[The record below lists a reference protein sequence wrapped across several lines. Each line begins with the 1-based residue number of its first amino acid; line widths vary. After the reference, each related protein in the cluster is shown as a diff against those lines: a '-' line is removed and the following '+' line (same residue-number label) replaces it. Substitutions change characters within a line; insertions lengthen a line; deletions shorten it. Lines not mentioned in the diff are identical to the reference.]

1 MRYKEHFWQ
10 MKQRSAFINQIL
22 RCIFIVSNFCSDMK
36 VLLNDTK
43 FYIVASN

>member
-1 MRYKEHFWQ
+1 MHYKEYWQ

-22 RCIFIVSNFCSDMK
+22 LHYIFIVSNFCSDMK

-43 FYIVASN
+43 FYIVAFN